1 VVSMRIGISMASY
14 EGHSIWSNGMGQN
27 IVFLAELFQRL
38 PFVSSVVLI
47 DVGALAAMPQDVDVA
62 GKNLRVISM
71 REATDAV
78 DVVIE
83 LGGALDVGWLDLMRA
98 RGRKVVFY
106 VVGQPYLGLVEA
118 AVFEKLGHMSRPDRC
133 DEVWLLSKD
142 APSAPIMRTLHRCDV
157 FEVPYIWHPQFL
169 WTRIAHVAQHG
180 YRYGYRTRAEAG
192 TQALRVGVFEPD
204 ISVQK
209 TSSIPMLICEE
220 AYREDRGS
228 VASMVALNTLHMKD
242 HPTLLHMANSLD
254 LVRDHRALFEGR
266 HDIVSFMAMHGDAIV
281 SHQWANDQNY
291 LYLDALYGGY
301 PLIHNSPWM
310 KDAGYYYPDFDV
322 QQSARQLL
330 RAVREHDAALDD
342 YRQRASRVI
351 ESVNP
356 FNQVNLDAYAQRLMH
371 LWTRPNA
378 SAAR

>member
-1 VVSMRIGISMASY
+1 MRIGISMASY
-14 EGHSIWSNGMGQN
+14 EGQSVWSNGMGQN

-47 DVGALAAMPQDVDVA
+47 DVGALSAMPQDVDVV
-62 GKNLRVISM
+62 GKKLRVIGT

-98 RGRKVVFY
+98 RGRKVVFH
-106 VVGQPYLGLVEA
+106 VVGQPYLGLVEP
-118 AVFEKLGHMSRPDRC
+118 AVFAKPSHMSRPDRC

-169 WTRIAHVAQHG
+169 QARMAHVAQHG
-180 YRYGYRTRAEAG
+180 YHYGYRTRAEAG
-192 TQALRVGVFEPD
+192 AQGLRVGILEPN

-209 TSSIPMLICEE
+209 ASAIPMLICEE
-220 AYREDRGS
+220 AYRAESGS
-228 VASMVALNTLHMKD
+228 VASMIALNTVHMKE

-266 HDIVSFMAMHGDAIV
+266 HDVVSFMAMHGDAIV

-301 PLIHNSPWM
+301 PLIHNSPWLA
-310 KDAGYYYPDFDV
+310 DAGYYYPDFDV
-322 QQSARQLL
+322 QEGARQLL
-330 RAVREHDAALDD
+330 RALREHDAALDD
-342 YRQRASRVI
+342 YRARAARVI
-351 ESVNP
+351 DAVNP
-356 FNQVNLDAYAQRLMH
+356 FNPANLDAYAHRLMH
-371 LWTRPNA
+371 LWNRRNR

>member
-1 VVSMRIGISMASY
+1 MASY
-14 EGHSIWSNGMGQN
+14 EGQSVWSNGMGQN

-47 DVGALAAMPQDVDVA
+47 DVGALAAMPQDA
-62 GKNLRVISM
+62 GIADKGLRIITM

-78 DVVIE
+78 DVIVE

-98 RGRKVVFY
+98 RGRKVVFH
-106 VVGQPYLGLVEA
+106 VVGQPYLGLTEA
-118 AVFEKLGHMSRPDRC
+118 AVFQKPGHMSRPDRC
-133 DEVWLLSKD
+133 DEVWLLHKD
-142 APSAPIMRTLHRCDV
+142 AELAPIMRTLHCCDV

-169 WTRIAHVAQHG
+169 QARIAHVAQHG
-180 YRYGYRTRAEAG
+180 YRYGYRPRAEAG
-192 TQALRVGVFEPD
+192 TSALRVGIFEPN

-220 AYREDRGS
+220 AYRVDNGS
-228 VASMVALNTLHMKD
+228 IASMVALNTFHMKE
-242 HPTLLHMANSLD
+242 HATLLHMANSLD

-266 HDIVSFMAMHGDAIV
+266 HDVVSFMAVHGDAIV

-301 PLIHNSPWM
+301 PLIHNSPWI

-322 QQSARQLL
+322 QEGARQLL
-330 RAVREHDAALDD
+330 RAQREHDAALDD
-342 YRQRASRVI
+342 YRERGRRVI
-351 ESVNP
+351 EAVNP
-356 FNQVNLDAYAQRLMH
+356 FSQANLEAYAQRLMH
-371 LWTRPNA
+371 LWNRPNG
-378 SAAR
+378 SAAQ

>member
-1 VVSMRIGISMASY
+1 MRIGISMASY

-38 PFVSSVVLI
+38 PFVSSVDLI
-47 DVGALAAMPQDVDVA
+47 DVGALAAMPQEVDLA
-62 GKNLRVISM
+62 GKKLRVIGL

-78 DVVIE
+78 DVIIE

-106 VVGQPYLGLVEA
+106 VVGQPYLGLTEA
-118 AVFEKLGHMSRPDRC
+118 AMFRKTGHMPRPDRC

-169 WTRIAHVAQHG
+169 EQRIAHVAQHG
-180 YRYGYRTRAEAG
+180 HRYGYRPRAETG
-192 TQALRVGVFEPD
+192 TQALRIGIFEPN

-209 TSSIPMLICEE
+209 TSSIPMLVCDE
-220 AYREDRGS
+220 AYRANRES
-228 VASMVALNTLHMKD
+228 VSKMVALNTFHMKD
-242 HPTLLHMANSLD
+242 HPTLLYLANSLD

-291 LYLDALYGGY
+291 LYLDALFGGY
-301 PLIHNSPWM
+301 PLIHNSPWL

-322 QQSARQLL
+322 QEGARQLL
-330 RAVREHDAALDD
+330 RAVREHDASLDD
-342 YRQRASRVI
+342 YRARARRVI
-351 ESVNP
+351 DAVDP
-356 FNQVNLDAYAQRLMH
+356 FNPANLEAYAQRLMH
-371 LWTRPNA
+371 LWNRPNG